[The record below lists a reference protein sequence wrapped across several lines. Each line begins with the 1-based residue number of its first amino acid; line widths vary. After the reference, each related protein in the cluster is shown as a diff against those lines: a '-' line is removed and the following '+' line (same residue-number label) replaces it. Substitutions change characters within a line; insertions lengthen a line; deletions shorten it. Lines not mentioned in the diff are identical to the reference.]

1 MVSGRGR
8 SRMGFKSLSSEEIAK
23 CMKVISDP
31 TRLLMLKLVSEKK
44 YCVCQFV
51 DMFEAS
57 QPSISQHLKK
67 LKEAGL
73 VVETRKGQWR
83 FYSLNHSSPKADLI
97 QGVLKQLSDQDERY
111 RSLVEKEIPVDCG

>member
-1 MVSGRGR
+1 
-8 SRMGFKSLSSEEIAK
+8 MGFKSLSSEEIAT

-31 TRLLMLKLVSEKK
+31 TRLLMLKLVSKKK

-51 DMFEAS
+51 DMFNAS

-83 FYSLNHSSPKADLI
+83 FYSLNQSSPKADLI

-111 RSLVEKEIPVDCG
+111 RSLIEKESPVDCG